1 MSAHRQK
8 LIFELS
14 TQEKENRLR
23 TVLAEELA
31 KVVAMNQPVIFRN
44 ELCVKPNLFIHQYPD
59 GRKELIEL
67 NSNNSEEKIIKIL
80 H

>member
-1 MSAHRQK
+1 MSAKGHK
-8 LIFELS
+8 FIFEL
-14 TQEKENRLR
+14 TQLEKESKLR
-23 TVLAEELA
+23 MVLEEELA
-31 KVVAMNQPVIFRN
+31 KVVAMNQPVIYRN

-67 NSNNSEEKIIKIL
+67 NSNTSEEKVIKIL